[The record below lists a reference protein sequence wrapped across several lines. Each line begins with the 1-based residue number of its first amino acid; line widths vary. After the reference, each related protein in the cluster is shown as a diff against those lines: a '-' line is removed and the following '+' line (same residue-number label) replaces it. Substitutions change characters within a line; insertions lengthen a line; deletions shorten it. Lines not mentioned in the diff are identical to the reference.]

1 MPERVDK
8 LVQLILLF
16 FRTNKLT
23 KKKNIFLFIFVFK
36 QCVQYPFGFPTVA
49 VFFFF
54 CEGEGRGVL
63 MKGRIVRRMEPMV
76 SSELER
82 DSGLVHANSFSNEN
96 GAVLL
101 RFQKDLR
108 PHLSFSY
115 RFAPPHY
122 NAASVLKMLLYSA
135 HAQINSTHAHFN
147 TSTREVGGKL
157 KPHGSVC
164 LQFGSKNISV
174 FVWTVFV
181 WKRISLD
188 RASSNQLQ

>member
-1 MPERVDK
+1 
-8 LVQLILLF
+8 
-16 FRTNKLT
+16 
-23 KKKNIFLFIFVFK
+23 
-36 QCVQYPFGFPTVA
+36 
-49 VFFFF
+49 
-54 CEGEGRGVL
+54 

-164 LQFGSKNISV
+164 LQFGSKTSPFSFEPFSFENGL
-174 FVWTVFV
+174 VWTGPQVTN
-181 WKRISLD
+181 
-188 RASSNQLQ
+188 SSKHCHACMIKVRRLENIAICS